1 MRPALRRAGKAV
13 IVAACVAWQYWAHA
27 SVGGGQGGPLP
38 AVLSGLLHA
47 ACYLFLLWYFGS
59 TLAPGREPIVTRV
72 ARVAASLPERSHLL
86 NLCADRYRFAV
97 GFAAAL
103 VSRQVNLLPPNETPH
118 MIERIA
124 RQYPGLYCLTDRPA
138 GPAPLETVRF
148 EERAGPGIAIAEAPS
163 FPEDQPAA
171 IVFTSGS
178 TGQPLPYH
186 KSWGALAGVARAEIG
201 ILGLSG
207 LPGIALLGTVPPQHV
222 FGLEATVLMVLQ
234 GGCAM
239 HAGRPFYPADIRAEL
254 ASLPRP
260 RGLVT
265 TPVHLRALLSDAEA
279 DAPPP
284 ADFLLGAT
292 APLSLKL
299 AVQAVARF
307 AAPLYE
313 IYGCTE
319 SGGIAARRTVETVEW
334 RAMTGVRLRA
344 DDQGAWV
351 RGGHVETE
359 VRLADVIEL
368 KRGERFL
375 LHGRTADLVNIAGKR
390 TSLAHL
396 NYHLNSIE
404 GVRDGAFVIPDQR
417 ADAVTRLTAYVVAPG
432 LTPRSLMA
440 ALRRRVDAAFLPR
453 PLHFVEAL
461 PRNETGKLP
470 RASLVELDLVLAR
483 RTG

>member
-1 MRPALRRAGKAV
+1 MAHAPLVRGYRAGSAF
-13 IVAACVAWQYWAHA
+13 AWREGRRV
-27 SVGGGQGGPLP
+27 SVEQ
-38 AVLSGLLHA
+38 
-47 ACYLFLLWYFGS
+47 FLGD
-59 TLAPGREPIVTRV
+59 V
-72 ARVAASLPERSHLL
+72 ARLAASLPERSHVL
-86 NLCADRYRFAV
+86 NLCADRYRFTV
-97 GFAAAL
+97 GLAAAL

-118 MIERIA
+118 VVKQLA
-124 RQYPGLYCLTDRPA
+124 RQFPGLYCLTDQPP
-138 GPAPLETVRF
+138 GPAPLPTVQF
-148 EERAGPGIAIAEAPS
+148 EDRTGPSIALGEAPA
-163 FPEDQPAA
+163 FPEDQLAA

-178 TGQPLPYH
+178 TGEPLPYR
-186 KSWGALAGVARAEIG
+186 KSWGALTGVARAEIG

-207 LPGIALLGTVPPQHV
+207 MPGIALLGTVPPQHV
-222 FGLEATVLMVLQ
+222 FGLEATVLTVLQ

-265 TPVHLRALLSDAEA
+265 TPVHLRALLSDA

-284 ADFLLGAT
+284 ADFLLCAT
-292 APLSLKL
+292 APLSLEL
-299 AVQAVARF
+299 AVQAEARF

-334 RAMTGVRLRA
+334 RAMTGVRLRV
-344 DDQGAWV
+344 DDKGAWV

-359 VRLADVIEL
+359 VPLADVIEL
-368 KRGERFL
+368 GRGERFL

-470 RASLVELDLVLAR
+470 RASLAELDLALAR

>member
-1 MRPALRRAGKAV
+1 MVLA
-13 IVAACVAWQYWAHA
+13 
-27 SVGGGQGGPLP
+27 PLVRGYG
-38 AVLSGLLHA
+38 AT
-47 ACYLFLLWYFGS
+47 S
-59 TLAPGREPIVTRV
+59 TLAWRGGRRVSVEEFLGDV
-72 ARVAASLPERSHLL
+72 ARLAAALPERGHLL

-103 VSRQVNLLPPNETPH
+103 VRRQVNLLPPSETRH
-118 MIERIA
+118 AIEGLA
-124 RQYPGLYCLTDRPA
+124 RQYPDLYCLTDRPA
-138 GPAPLETVRF
+138 GPAPLPTVRF
-148 EERAGPGIAIAEAPS
+148 EERPGSGVAVAEAPS
-163 FPEDQPAA
+163 FPEDQLAA

-178 TGQPLPYH
+178 TGEPLPYR
-186 KSWGALAGVARAEIG
+186 KSWGALTGVARAEIG
-201 ILGLSG
+201 ILGLSEM
-207 LPGIALLGTVPPQHV
+207 PGIALLGTVPPQHV
-222 FGLEATVLMVLQ
+222 FGLEATVLTVLQ

-239 HAGRPFYPADIRAEL
+239 HAGRPFYPADIRSEL

-265 TPVHLRALLSDAEA
+265 TPVHLRALLSEA

-284 ADFLLGAT
+284 ADFLLCAT
-292 APLSLKL
+292 APLSFKL
-299 AVQAVARF
+299 AAEAEARF
-307 AAPLYE
+307 SAPLHE

-334 RAMTGVRLRA
+334 RAMAGVRLRA
-344 DDQGAWV
+344 DDRGTWV
-351 RGGHVETE
+351 RGGHVEAE
-359 VRLADVIEL
+359 VLLADVIEL

-404 GVRDGAFVIPDQR
+404 GVCDGAFVIPDQHGETV
-417 ADAVTRLTAYVVAPG
+417 ARLTAYVVAPG
-432 LTPRSLMA
+432 LTRRSLMS

-453 PLHFVEAL
+453 PLHFVDVL

-470 RASLVELDLVLAR
+470 RESLAGLDVELAR
-483 RTG
+483 KAG